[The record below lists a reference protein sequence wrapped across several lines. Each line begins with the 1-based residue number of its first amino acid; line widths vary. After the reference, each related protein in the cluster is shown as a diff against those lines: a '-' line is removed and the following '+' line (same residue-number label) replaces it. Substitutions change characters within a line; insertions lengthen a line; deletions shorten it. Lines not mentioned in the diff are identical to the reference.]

1 MAMYWA
7 AMARNAK
14 EQDILNMFFVQQMA
28 PSQIDRVMKLPEGT
42 AHKTII
48 DTWARVGEGY
58 IDSRRRV

>member
-28 PSQIDRVMKLPEGT
+28 PSQIDRAMKLPEGT
-42 AHKTII
+42 AHKAII